1 MIRQTMILSG
11 TLMIF
16 GAGFLTGRYTGVVT
30 ETAELK
36 TASALAAA
44 AVPANLP
51 TGGGPAGRSAGSGA
65 PAQSVSMAA
74 RAGLSAQQSRMAVA
88 PDVNGFQPPGWV
100 LTPQDRADLIAQQIE
115 ARDASLKQLDAM
127 IQGLE
132 LGGASQEQIAHF
144 REMKGVFEEAAMD
157 DIDLSEINPPE
168 RSDDD
173 LRSDFAASLEQS
185 GLSAAEREQML
196 QPFDAGPITADTDP
210 TDAERV
216 LPPGAHR

>member
-1 MIRQTMILSG
+1 
-11 TLMIF
+11 
-16 GAGFLTGRYTGVVT
+16 
-30 ETAELK
+30 
-36 TASALAAA
+36 
-44 AVPANLP
+44 
-51 TGGGPAGRSAGSGA
+51 
-65 PAQSVSMAA
+65 MAA
-74 RAGLSAQQSRMAVA
+74 RAGLGEQQSRIDAA
-88 PDVNGFQPPGWV
+88 PDVNRFQPPGWV
-100 LTPQDRADLIAQQIE
+100 LTPQDRADLITQQIE

-144 REMKGVFEEAAMD
+144 REMKGVIEEAAMD
-157 DIDLSEINPPE
+157 DIELSEINPPE

-196 QPFDAGPITADTDP
+196 QPFDAAPITADTDP
-210 TDAERV
+210 ADAERA